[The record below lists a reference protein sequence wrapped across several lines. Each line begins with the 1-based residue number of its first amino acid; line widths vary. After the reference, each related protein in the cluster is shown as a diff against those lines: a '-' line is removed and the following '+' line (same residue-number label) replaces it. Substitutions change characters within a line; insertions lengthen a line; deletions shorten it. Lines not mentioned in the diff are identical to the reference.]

1 MLAEERRSRIQ
12 EMLARQAS
20 VTITELVDTF
30 GTSEMTIRRDL
41 DELEARG
48 VCQRIYGGA
57 ISLRVNTYRTPSNA
71 GYPTYSLRE
80 QCCAAEKTA
89 IGRRAAALVQPG
101 DLIAIDSGTTASHLA
116 YALRDTEPITVI
128 TNSIGVLAQLYDVTS
143 ISLISPGG
151 TLSIETSTAS
161 GGDMSFVGPI
171 AAAALR
177 SLRPKR
183 AFIGTSG
190 LSVADGVF
198 NVGLFQA
205 EIKRTLIEIAE
216 EVILISDHTK
226 FGQVSGFSVAG
237 MRSFHKIITDIH
249 APERDVAE
257 LRALGIEVILVEPAA
272 HVVDLRPALFTTVT
286 FPLEAGPALNVAER
300 SDRAGH

>member
-12 EMLARQAS
+12 DRLARQSS
-20 VTITELVDTF
+20 VTIAELVEAF

-41 DELEARG
+41 DDLEARG
-48 VCQRIYGGA
+48 VCQRTYGGA
-57 ISLRVNTYRTPSNA
+57 ISLRLTTYPTPSNT
-71 GYPTYSLRE
+71 GYPTYQLRE

-89 IGRRAAALVQPG
+89 IGRRAAALVRPG
-101 DLIAIDSGTTASHLA
+101 DLIAIDSGTTAAHLA

-128 TNSIGVLAQLYDVTS
+128 TNSIGVLAQLYDMTS

-151 TLSIETSTAS
+151 TLSIEAPTAP

-183 AFIGTSG
+183 AFIGASG

-205 EIKRTLIEIAE
+205 EIKRTLIETAE
-216 EVILISDHTK
+216 EVILITDHTK
-226 FGQVSGFSVAG
+226 FGQVSGFIVAG
-237 MRSFHKIITDIH
+237 MRSFHKIITDTQ
-249 APERDVAE
+249 APARDVAE
-257 LRALGIEVILVEPAA
+257 LRALGLEVILVEPAA
-272 HVVDLRPALFTTVT
+272 DVVALRPALFTTT
-286 FPLEAGPALNVAER
+286 LATNDHEWHEGLR
-300 SDRAGH
+300 